1 MEGITNLRSSTRGE
15 GPPHLDGA
23 DDVEPVVA
31 VAGGLTLRG
40 AGGRLTATLVP
51 GGVDQFRDRSWIYV
65 GRMEGPRTRYR
76 IEEYKT
82 YGRKVV
88 LSLAGIDS
96 AASAEPLVG
105 LDILIPC
112 KGLVDL
118 PEGAH
123 YIFELVGLKVL
134 TQSGRL
140 LGHVRT
146 VAQTGGT
153 PLLVIDPATGSSNG
167 ADMEEILVPI
177 SRSICRVIDKASG
190 RIVIE
195 PPDGLLDLYG
205 I

>member
-1 MEGITNLRSSTRGE
+1 
-15 GPPHLDGA
+15 
-23 DDVEPVVA
+23 
-31 VAGGLTLRG
+31 
-40 AGGRLTATLVP
+40 
-51 GGVDQFRDRSWIYV
+51 VDQFRDRDWIYV
-65 GRMEGPRTRYR
+65 GRVEGPRTRYG

-88 LSLAGIDS
+88 LRLGGIDS
-96 AASAEPLVG
+96 AAAAESLVG

-140 LGHVRT
+140 LGHVRSI
-146 VAQTGGT
+146 AQTGGT
-153 PLLVIDPATGSSNG
+153 PLLVIDPATGTSNG
-167 ADMEEILVPI
+167 APLEEILVPV

-190 RIVIE
+190 SIVIE